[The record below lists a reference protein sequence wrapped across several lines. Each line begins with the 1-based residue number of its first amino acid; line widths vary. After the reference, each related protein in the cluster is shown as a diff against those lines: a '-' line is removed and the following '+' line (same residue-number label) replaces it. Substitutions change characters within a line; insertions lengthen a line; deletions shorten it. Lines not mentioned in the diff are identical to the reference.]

1 VTDSAPVEAGGYDE
15 LAEAAAREY
24 VDGLAADRRLR
35 AWLLSVSVCACLIS
49 LAVTALALLHG
60 WGHRPLE
67 PANPTPD
74 IARTAASSPDQLPVI
89 DLDGSLLSVTLLL
102 PPPGW
107 LSTLLVSSDLSSGTG
122 PVRATTTWIAPKDLA
137 DAPQVLAAA
146 LTRQGWH
153 RCASGSSRTECW
165 QGVVFRLDLT
175 WGPGE
180 SCPSQGP
187 CTEVFVVISKPSP
200 AVPGPDPAT

>member
-1 VTDSAPVEAGGYDE
+1 VPDSAPAEAAGYDE

-35 AWLLSVSVCACLIS
+35 EWLLSVSVCACIIL
-49 LAVTALALLHG
+49 LAVTAVALLHG

-67 PANPTPD
+67 PATPTPD
-74 IARTAASSPDQLPVI
+74 IANTAVGGPDQLPVI
-89 DLDGSLLSVTLLL
+89 DLDGSLLSVMLLL
-102 PPPGW
+102 PPGW
-107 LSTLLVSSDLSSGTG
+107 LSTALVSSDFSSGTG

-137 DAPQVLAAA
+137 DAPRVLAGV
-146 LTRQGWH
+146 LTGQGWH
-153 RCASGSSRTECW
+153 PCASGSSRTECW

-187 CTEVFVVISKPSP
+187 CTEVSVVISKPGP
-200 AVPGPDPAT
+200 VVPGPSPAN